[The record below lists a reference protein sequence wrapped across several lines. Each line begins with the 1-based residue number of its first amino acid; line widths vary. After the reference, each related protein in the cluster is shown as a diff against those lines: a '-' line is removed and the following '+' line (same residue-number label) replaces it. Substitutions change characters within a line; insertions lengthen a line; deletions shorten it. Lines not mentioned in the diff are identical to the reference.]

1 MTTKTA
7 TAIDPRRRA
16 LAGLP
21 VTDRRLEL
29 AGVSTALLDGG
40 EGGPMVL
47 LHGPAGNGSHWGS
60 VIGDLIETHRVLAPD
75 LPGQGAS
82 TAPDGEVDSEL
93 VLDWLGELIET
104 TCASAPVVVGYG
116 LGGAIAARF
125 AADRPREVAQ
135 VVLVDALGLAEFAP
149 RPEFGA
155 ALSAFLGEP
164 SPSTHEGLW
173 RHCALD
179 LDSLRER
186 MGDRWDGFEAYNLDR
201 ITTPSVQA
209 ALGALMQEF
218 GLPAMEAADLGRIAA
233 PTGLIWG
240 RRDAATPL
248 AVAEAASARYGW
260 PLRVIDDCAD
270 DPPVERPEAFLDA
283 LYATLEGGEV
293 R

>member
-1 MTTKTA
+1 M
-7 TAIDPRRRA
+7 DPRRRS
-16 LAGLP
+16 LAGMP

-40 EGGPMVL
+40 EGRPMVL
-47 LHGPAGNGSHWGS
+47 LHGPAGNGTHWGS
-60 VIGDLIETHRVLAPD
+60 VISELIETHRILAPD

-82 TAPDGEVDSEL
+82 SVPDGELDSDL
-93 VLDWLGELIET
+93 VLDWLGELIEA
-104 TCASAPVVVGYG
+104 TCASAPVLVGYA

-125 AADRPREVAQ
+125 AAERPQEVAS
-135 VVLVDALGLAEFAP
+135 VVLVDALGLAEFKP
-149 RPEFGA
+149 LPDFGA
-155 ALSAFLGEP
+155 ALNAFLGEP
-164 SPSTHEGLW
+164 SPATHEGLW
-173 RHCALD
+173 RHCTLD

-186 MGDRWDGFEAYNLDR
+186 MGARWEPFEAYNLDR

-209 ALGALMQEF
+209 ALGDLMQEF
-218 GLPAMEAADLGRIAA
+218 GFAAIEAAELKRIAVR
-233 PTGLIWG
+233 TGLIWG
-240 RRDAATPL
+240 RHDAATPL

-283 LYATLEGGEV
+283 LYATLEGGEP

>member
-1 MTTKTA
+1 
-7 TAIDPRRRA
+7 
-16 LAGLP
+16 
-21 VTDRRLEL
+21 
-29 AGVSTALLDGG
+29 
-40 EGGPMVL
+40 MVL
-47 LHGPAGNGSHWGS
+47 LHGPAGNATHWGS
-60 VIGDLIETHRVLAPD
+60 VIPELIETHRILAPD

-82 TAPDGEVDSEL
+82 SVPDGELDSDL

-104 TCASAPVVVGYG
+104 TCASAPVLVGYA

-125 AADRPREVAQ
+125 AAERRREVAS
-135 VVLVDALGLAEFAP
+135 VVLVDALGLAEFKP

-155 ALSAFLGEP
+155 ALNAFLDEP
-164 SPSTHEGLW
+164 SPGTHEGLW

-179 LDSLRER
+179 LDSLRDR
-186 MGDRWDGFEAYNLDR
+186 MGARWEPFEAYNLDR

-218 GLPAMEAADLGRIAA
+218 GFAAIEAAKLERIAVR
-233 PTGLIWG
+233 TGLIWG
-240 RRDAATPL
+240 RHDAATPL

-283 LYATLEGGEV
+283 VYATLEGGEP